1 VQWKKQTLQSNW
13 KKGQT
18 SRELKLNKIKK
29 PQKTIIIKRE
39 RTNTHQ
45 LKKLLEKQNQS
56 ATKSARKRKDSGK
69 LSKLL
74 MHHHDLTCA
83 SKILS
88 HCR

>member
-1 VQWKKQTLQSNW
+1 MEEANLSKQLE
-13 KKGQT
+13 KGQT

-56 ATKSARKRKDSGK
+56 
-69 LSKLL
+69 
-74 MHHHDLTCA
+74 
-83 SKILS
+83 
-88 HCR
+88 